1 MAVIGVALSTDQ
13 LVFTKGRDF
22 RWAFKYVNE
31 QGASTNFPAGELFF
45 EFELSPVVKWDF
57 TLSGDTAVIKKES
70 EDVALIPART
80 KWQLVW
86 MPQGEAAGGDP
97 VAYGTVKVQAV

>member
-1 MAVIGVALSTDQ
+1 VAVIGVDIEPDQ

-22 RWAFKYVNE
+22 RWAFKYVNDA
-31 QGASTNFPAGELFF
+31 GVSTQFPAGELYF
-45 EFELSPVVKWDF
+45 EFDLNPVVKWDF
-57 TLSGDTAVIKKES
+57 TLSGDTASIKKES

-86 MPQGEAAGGDP
+86 LPQGELAGGDP
-97 VAYGTVKVQAV
+97 IAYGKVRVQAA